1 MHARMCS
8 NAQMRSWPWTHLCA
22 LTETIL
28 SAHLCCAAWA
38 YNPFP
43 SERRAANGTR
53 EGERS
58 WLSAHLC
65 WLSHQCLERQVAVET
80 RRVHAVSIRQ
90 QLQKP
95 TTERVLLA
103 TFTLNSVLFLS
114 LLGNWQA
121 DQFTCIIRT
130 RTMRE
135 VINYGQTCADYIR
148 ILTADILAT
157 SKYHNCPNILSLP

>member
-1 MHARMCS
+1 MHVCAQQCADAVVTL
-8 NAQMRSWPWTHLCA
+8 NASVCA
-22 LTETIL
+22 HGNVLVRTSL
-28 SAHLCCAAWA
+28 LCCLTIQS
-38 YNPFP
+38 FP

-135 VINYGQTCADYIR
+135 VINYGETCAYYIR